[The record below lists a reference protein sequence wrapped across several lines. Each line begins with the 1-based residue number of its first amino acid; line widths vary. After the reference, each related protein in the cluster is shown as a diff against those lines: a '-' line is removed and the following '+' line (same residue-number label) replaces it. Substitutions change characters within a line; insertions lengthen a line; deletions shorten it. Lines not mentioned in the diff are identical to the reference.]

1 MIDGE
6 KMESSINDVTI
17 AQILLTA
24 LEKLD
29 YKTFCDE
36 LDDGNPFS
44 GFLGMNTQTAVPE
57 SKFNEM
63 KEGLKSAIRA
73 TTIPSIFDALGEFL
87 NGVKEMKDYLRDDS
101 DEYDE
106 TDDEPVASFKTV
118 AKIDKTKPEQKD
130 EKRIN
135 LTGEPA
141 IDAEII
147 FNMVKRHK

>member
-1 MIDGE
+1 MIDE
-6 KMESSINDVTI
+6 KTLESATDGVVVTN
-17 AQILLTA
+17 ILLA
-24 LEKLD
+24 AIENLD
-29 YKTFCDE
+29 YKKFCDFV
-36 LDDGNPFS
+36 DDGNMFS
-44 GFLGMNTQTAVPE
+44 NLLDMTTKDAVSE
-57 SKFNEM
+57 SEFEKKK
-63 KEGLKSAIRA
+63 KELKAGVCMAGLPSAFVGLAEILKG
-73 TTIPSIFDALGEFL
+73 ID
-87 NGVKEMKDYLRDDS
+87 DDDDS